1 MGSKNSHAQT
11 VPLPQSRNSQ
21 FPAEVTSADSNL
33 ESKLLSDI
41 AELSQQALRL
51 STHPFHELL
60 DAKVA
65 DNPRLGHLSRTL
77 MSVNKSAEGNRE
89 LRALITELG
98 YLAPYLSDPELH
110 NEGVSQ
116 LLGMVRQLLGSDIAL
131 LITFPSESPD
141 SVTSVELS
149 SGVWTDD
156 FQEIDLSD
164 DEFFRTILE
173 TEAPLQTAN
182 YLHEY
187 GCELNEDIQSAFRKK
202 GVRSLLGIP
211 IYVESALTHC
221 LVAAD
226 RSERVFHVFD
236 IFTLE
241 QLALQGAALLDS
253 PKPIHGMGESSASSE
268 ADSHHSL
275 ESTFVK
281 LIQHISSGDPVRT
294 TLAELSAQLKI
305 RLETITQI
313 DASQRRTS
321 YPRDV
326 MRSFDELEIQPEKSP
341 VYLTTANR
349 HQIILMNISTPGQPL
364 EVLFAE
370 GSMSQISKYDGLL
383 NSISSLMQMQRK
395 FGSNA
400 PTRTEL
406 EVEQLLS
413 ALIRIPGY
421 ELSSR
426 ELALLEDKG
435 FNFDPSYKHVVLIEA
450 PSHVRANLDAYD
462 LRLETER
469 LTMIVMPAAK
479 IPELEDTLSKL
490 KQVPVSQHIH
500 TTQVVISEPF
510 RDLRELHSQYSKVQ
524 QTISELQ
531 AAGISMNS
539 IIKLPHQIPLSLRFL
554 SSMSIDEL
562 RTVVYDNLSGLM
574 ELSSAKRNEL
584 TFTAHIFL
592 ESNCSIPKT
601 AEELEIHPN
610 TVRQRIERLNTL
622 LGAGWNSG
630 SQSLESHLALA
641 AHRLLSKKRETPLS
655 E

>member
-1 MGSKNSHAQT
+1 MGSKDSHAQSF
-11 VPLPQSRNSQ
+11 PLSQSRNPES
-21 FPAEVTSADSNL
+21 PSEVTPDSNL
-33 ESKLLSDI
+33 GSRLLSDI
-41 AELSQQALRL
+41 AEVSQQALRL

-65 DNPRLGHLSRTL
+65 DTPRLGLLSRTL
-77 MSVNKSAEGNRE
+77 MSVNKTAEGNRE

-98 YLAPYLSDPELH
+98 YLAPYLSNPELH
-110 NEGVSQ
+110 SEGVSQ
-116 LLGMVRQLLGSDIAL
+116 LLGMVRQLLGSDISL
-131 LITFPSESPD
+131 LITFPSETPD

-156 FQEIDLSD
+156 FQEIDLSE

-187 GCELNEDIQSAFRKK
+187 GSELNEDIQSAFRKE

-211 IYVESALTHC
+211 IYVEGELTHC
-221 LVAAD
+221 LVTAD

-241 QLALQGAALLDS
+241 QLALQGAALLSS
-253 PKPIHGMGESSASSE
+253 PKPNHESLGSGASYE

-275 ESTFVK
+275 ESTLVK

-294 TLAELSAQLKI
+294 TLADLSTQIRI
-305 RLETITQI
+305 RLETISQV

-321 YPRDV
+321 YPRGV

-349 HQIILMNISTPGQPL
+349 HQFILMNISTPGQPL

-413 ALIRIPGY
+413 ALIRVPGY

-450 PSHVRANLDAYD
+450 PSHVRATLDATD

-469 LTMIVMPAAK
+469 LTMIVLPAAK
-479 IPELEDTLSKL
+479 IPELEGALNKL
-490 KQVPVSQHIH
+490 KQGPVSQRVLA
-500 TTQVVISEPF
+500 TQVVISEPF
-510 RDLRELHSQYSKVQ
+510 TDIRELHSEYSKVQ
-524 QTISELQ
+524 QTFSELQ
-531 AAGISMNS
+531 AAGISINS

-562 RTVVYDNLSGLM
+562 RTVVHDNLSGLM
-574 ELSSAKRNEL
+574 GLSSAKRNEL
-584 TFTAHIFL
+584 TFTAQIFL
-592 ESNCSIPKT
+592 ESNCSIPRT
-601 AEELEIHPN
+601 AEELDIHPN
-610 TVRQRIERLNTL
+610 TVRQRLERLNML
-622 LGAGWNSG
+622 LGSGWNLG
-630 SQSLESHLALA
+630 SRSLESHLALA
-641 AHRLLSKKRETPLS
+641 AHRLISKRSETPLS
-655 E
+655 Q

>member
-1 MGSKNSHAQT
+1 MGSKDSHAQSF
-11 VPLPQSRNSQ
+11 PLSQSRNPES
-21 FPAEVTSADSNL
+21 PSEVTPDSNL
-33 ESKLLSDI
+33 GSRLLSDI
-41 AELSQQALRL
+41 AEVSHQALRL

-65 DNPRLGHLSRTL
+65 DNPRLGLLSRTL
-77 MSVNKSAEGNRE
+77 MSVNKTAEGNRE

-98 YLAPYLSDPELH
+98 YLAPYLSNPELH
-110 NEGVSQ
+110 SEGVSQ
-116 LLGMVRQLLGSDIAL
+116 LLGMVRQLLGSDISL
-131 LITFPSESPD
+131 LITFSSEAPD

-156 FQEIDLSD
+156 FQEIDFSE

-187 GCELNEDIQSAFRKK
+187 ESELNEDIQSAFRKE

-211 IYVESALTHC
+211 IYVEGELTHC

-226 RSERVFHVFD
+226 RSERIFHVFD

-253 PKPIHGMGESSASSE
+253 PQPNHGMPQLNVSSE
-268 ADSHHSL
+268 AASHHSL

-281 LIQHISSGDPVRT
+281 LIQHISSGEPVRT
-294 TLAELSAQLKI
+294 TLADLSAQLKI
-305 RLETITQI
+305 RLETISQVE
-313 DASQRRTS
+313 ARQRRTA
-321 YPRDV
+321 YPRDLI
-326 MRSFDELEIQPEKSP
+326 RALDELEIQPEKSP
-341 VYLTTANR
+341 IYLSNSNR
-349 HQIILMNISTPGQPL
+349 QQIILMNISMPGQPL

-370 GSMSQISKYDGLL
+370 GSTSQISKYDDLL
-383 NSISSLMQMQRK
+383 NSISSLMKMQRK
-395 FGSNA
+395 FGSDG
-400 PTRTEL
+400 PTRTEM

-421 ELSSR
+421 DVSSR
-426 ELALLEDKG
+426 ERALLEDKG
-435 FNFDPSYKHVVLIEA
+435 FNFDLSDKYVALVEA
-450 PSHVRANLDAYD
+450 PSLVRANLDGYD

-469 LTMIVMPAAK
+469 LTMILLPAVK
-479 IPELEDTLSKL
+479 IPEFEDMLIKL
-490 KQVPVSQHIH
+490 KQARVSPRVGG
-500 TTQVVISEPF
+500 TQVVISEPF
-510 RDLRELHSQYSKVQ
+510 KDIRDLHSQYSKVQ

-531 AAGISMNS
+531 AAGISINS
-539 IIKLPHQIPLSLRFL
+539 VVRLPYQIPLSLRFL

-562 RTVVYDNLSGLM
+562 RTVVHDNLSGLM
-574 ELSSAKRNEL
+574 KLSSAKRNEL
-584 TFTAHIFL
+584 TSTAQIFL

-601 AEELEIHPN
+601 ADELDIHPN
-610 TVRQRIERLNTL
+610 TARQRIERLNTL
-622 LGAGWNSG
+622 LGSGWNLG
-630 SQSLESHLALA
+630 SRSLESHLALA
-641 AHRLLSKKRETPLS
+641 AHRLLSKTRFSPET